1 MDIGPKKKVLVNST
15 LPSLNQIYLR
25 FFSKKGFFC
34 VMIFLD
40 YCQILKRLTIEMAL
54 SIKWTKQHCVNHC
67 VNGNHSHFSHFQL
80 LNVPK

>member
-1 MDIGPKKKVLVNST
+1 MDIGPKKKVLVKST

-25 FFSKKGFFC
+25 FFSKKGFSC

-54 SIKWTKQHCVNHC
+54 SIK
-67 VNGNHSHFSHFQL
+67 
-80 LNVPK
+80 